1 MKFPYNITN
10 FPISSIL
17 YRKDIAILR
26 RKRSFLIFLNQLF
39 FIIFCV
45 FTFSLINS
53 INEFSV
59 KFSNLFLW
67 CCLIIK
73 RKYFIFFYLLD
84 RLLKFLHSIN
94 YDCLIVDIYFRCV
107 PLYFIS
113 LFLRYW
119 SFLYKLHFLCFKN
132 HCFLAFLL

>member
-1 MKFPYNITN
+1 MKFPYNITH
-10 FPISSIL
+10 FSIPSIL
-17 YRKDIAILR
+17 YRKYIAILR

-94 YDCLIVDIYFRCV
+94 YDCLIVDIYFRCI
-107 PLYFIS
+107 PLYLIS

-119 SFLYKLHFLCFKN
+119 SFLYKLHFLCLEN
-132 HCFLAFLL
+132 HYFLAFLL

>member
-1 MKFPYNITN
+1 MKFPYDITN

-17 YRKDIAILR
+17 YRKYIAILR

-113 LFLRYW
+113 LFLRYR
-119 SFLYKLHFLCFKN
+119 SFFYKLHFLCLEN
-132 HCFLAFLL
+132 HCFLSFLL